1 MMVLHIN
8 LIPGVGVDGDANIP
22 NVGVDLPGLMST
34 KKLEVNFRNKVF
46 KSNRISWKNIQFLCR
61 QCIFISN

>member
-1 MMVLHIN
+1 MMLLHIN

-46 KSNRISWKNIQFLCR
+46 KSNRISWKNIQLLCR

>member
-1 MMVLHIN
+1 MMLLHIN

-34 KKLEVNFRNKVF
+34 KKLEVNFRTEN
-46 KSNRISWKNIQFLCR
+46 
-61 QCIFISN
+61 